1 MNKKLSFLA
10 ASMAIALAGCGGG
23 SGSDNDGSQP
33 EGKGIVITGFD
44 GYFKN
49 AVVFEDFDNNGI
61 LGDGEKIFGL
71 TNAQGKLTLP
81 ADTKVEGS
89 IALQTFKPGGISEP
103 LAKRIAAAT
112 PEIDTPAQIQ
122 NIFTTDMDHPN
133 QPMANSVVFRA
144 PAEGLGTNAVISPIT
159 DLVSI
164 ELEKVGSLA
173 TAKENVSNNLGA
185 NEADLFSDFVQDAK
199 TNLASAQL
207 HKTAQILTET
217 KAKGVD
223 AYEDNASE
231 IASIAKDTSE
241 KLVTEQNM
249 ASEELLDVKPVIN
262 PSKPSD
268 EVKTNFKLLVVAEQQ
283 SRVANEINAIA
294 LTQGATSNEIS
305 LVGLFEDKFSID
317 GSYNDVDA
325 SKVEIN
331 HIGND
336 VSISFNQATQSF
348 TVTSHSQFKRD
359 LYIIKVTTYDGIAA
373 TGTEEDTA
381 VSVTFEMKVE
391 LPNEAPQLNAEYQS
405 TLQTGISEW
414 MLIQGKAFTAQLDM
428 WDLFTDREGD
438 VLDYIADIKTVIPGL
453 TSSYDATTGVMTISG
468 RPAEAH
474 SAGKTFNIVA
484 EDNVP
489 ARIKSEPAT
498 FTLPVIHQGD
508 ITVDTEAKDQLQKA
522 VNQWQLKVLEPFNQ
536 TLNISSLFSGD
547 ESGEVEYYANYAAHD
562 NTDPANPIPGVDIE
576 INHTTGDVTLSGTP
590 TSKTNGVVLYLA
602 KGINYTGGADNDVES
617 EMVKIVL
624 PNVQAA
630 DLGSIDINHAAKSEL
645 QTTANGWANELQVGV
660 RFEKTL
666 DIRTLF
672 VDEIAGKAEY
682 YANYAAND
690 HTTPANPIHGVKVS
704 VNNETGV
711 VTLVGTPTKVATDVK
726 LYLAKGYDLIDD
738 NDIDVESE
746 MVVIDLPVVQPGED
760 ITPPPAAELAFT
772 EAHFNNK
779 VAKMGSFAR
788 ADGEIA
794 YAMMRKNG
802 ETLEI
807 CWGDND
813 NGSYQSN
820 IGNYGEDFNNPLSSD
835 QIIPVLSRLD
845 QATGYEDSETKDCWA
860 AELRNGL
867 LVSSEVYNGVTEE
880 STWEMLY
887 QNVIGSG
894 EEAQYQIIMKLN
906 DDELFWFDSTDTPF
920 AQVNPVSSKVE
931 VGTVEYQLMED
942 THPAENN
949 ENKYSVNEYTYTSD
963 TKYSLDWVLPGYI
976 GEAHVNDWAIAHDK
990 ENREIIQL
998 TDTDGD
1004 YPKTRTRYIHR
1015 DFGKF
1020 YINIEWDRGNYMGAQ
1035 DGIQYMLFSTDKA
1048 LMTELG
1054 KKLPIVPV
1062 ED

>member
-1 MNKKLSFLA
+1 
-10 ASMAIALAGCGGG
+10 MAIALAGCGGG

-49 AVVFEDFDNNGI
+49 AVVFEDFDNDGI
-61 LGDGEKIFGL
+61 LDDGEKVFGL

-89 IALQTFKPGGISEP
+89 IALQTFKPGGISES

-164 ELEKVGSLA
+164 EVKNGKSLDK
-173 TAKENVSNNLGA
+173 AKLAVSASLGLG
-185 NEADLFSDFVQDAK
+185 EETTDLFSDFVQDAK

-217 KAKGVD
+217 KAKDAD
-223 AYEDNASE
+223 AYEAKASQ
-231 IASIAKDTSE
+231 IADVAKKTSE
-241 KLVTEQNM
+241 QLVTEQNM
-249 ASEELLDVKPVIN
+249 GSEELLDVKPVID
-262 PSKPSD
+262 PSKPS
-268 EVKTNFKLLVVAEQQ
+268 EVKTNYKLLVVDEQK
-283 SRVANEINAIA
+283 SRIANEIAEIN
-294 LTQGATSNEIS
+294 LTEGARSTSIS
-305 LVGLFEDKFSID
+305 LVGLFEDKFD
-317 GSYNDVDA
+317 DKGSYEDITVSA
-325 SKVEIN
+325 VTIN
-331 HIGND
+331 AIDSD
-336 VSISFNQATQSF
+336 VSISFSSDTQSF
-348 TVTSHSQFKRD
+348 DVTSTGKFNRD
-359 LYIIKVTTYDGIAA
+359 LYIITVTAFDRIAKNDADDIA
-373 TGTEEDTA
+373 TP

-391 LPNEAPQLNAEYQS
+391 LPNEKPQLVPGS
-405 TLQTGISEW
+405 VTSLQTGISEW

-438 VLDYIADIKTVIPGL
+438 VLDYIADIETVIPGL

-474 SAGKTFNIVA
+474 TAGKTFNIVA

-508 ITVDTEAKDQLQKA
+508 ITVDTGAKDQLQKA
-522 VNQWQLKVLEPFNQ
+522 VSLWQLKVLEPFNQ

-562 NTDPANPIPGVDIE
+562 NTAPANPIPGVDIE
-576 INHTTGDVTLSGTP
+576 INHATGDVTLSGTP

-630 DLGSIDINHAAKSEL
+630 DLGSIDINHTVKGQL
-645 QTTANGWANELQVGV
+645 QVAANGWASELQVGV

-690 HTTPANPIHGVKVS
+690 HTTPANPIHGVSVS

-867 LVSSEVYNGVTEE
+867 LVSSEVYNGVIEE

-963 TKYSLDWVLPGYI
+963 TKYSLDWVLPEYI
-976 GEAHVNDWAIAHDK
+976 GEAHVNDWVIANDK